1 MAFAPRSRVTL
12 RPDAIAFDTSA
23 LPAPETT
30 YSRTFSTDDLLG
42 EGGMGRVVSARD
54 TRLGRRV
61 AIKELKD
68 DMRERADLW
77 GRFVREAQI
86 GAQLEHPNIVPIYG
100 FEYSPAGGPAFVMQL
115 IDGESLGT
123 YLDRATQLASA
134 GSKETPPLKD
144 RLAKLLPV
152 LDAMA
157 YAHGRGVLHRDLK
170 PDNIMLGAHNV
181 VLVTDWGIARVE
193 SDDPAGTG
201 RETSAS
207 LPRLSGV
214 SLPSPLDALDPG
226 VMATVAVGDVSSL
239 APTLVA
245 SERQNVP
252 TPRSGPVQ
260 TALGAVLGTPQYMSP
275 EQAIGVALGPASD
288 QYALGLILLELA
300 TLCTA
305 RPHENTQSAYSQAV
319 LGEQGPH
326 VDIEGEL
333 LDPRLSAIIDRAT
346 AKKPADRYPDVD
358 ALAKDLRAFI
368 VGEEVSV
375 APDSLARKMA
385 RKAQRHPGR
394 AVAAVSLVVLGLAA
408 FAISALYSAAT
419 RAEAGRADSETV
431 SRLTARVRADGTGI
445 ERYLLGLDAE
455 LLGLAE
461 VTRLRLEQPLAKD
474 HVPVRLVEPEDLRA
488 GLVPGQIK
496 NPVDGVVR
504 SFRQPVFVF
513 LPNAKPEARVEA
525 ERLALGNADL
535 IELYVGAID
544 ERAHRLSAA
553 EQEALMQSDHAGF
566 VRLLVTLESGLFM
579 QFPAAANFLPGYD
592 PRHADWY
599 RAATSQAGSR
609 VTRPKYG
616 PLGKTV
622 RIALTRP
629 IRSHGQVLGAANGA
643 VWLKKVVELLDPPSS
658 GRGELIGSF
667 LAAPDG
673 KEIASQR
680 VFDLAYAKPG
690 EPESYV
696 ALPDVR
702 SAELRRVLAQGR
714 PQGYLVDGQDLFV
727 YSRLAVEDWYIV
739 HRYRRAEQLHLVR

>member
-12 RPDAIAFDTSA
+12 RPDAIAFDTEA
-23 LPAPETT
+23 LPAAEAT
-30 YSRTFSTDDLLG
+30 YSQNFSTDELLG

-68 DMRERADLW
+68 DVRQRADLW

-100 FEYSPAGGPAFVMQL
+100 FERSPAGGPAFVMQL

-123 YLDRATQLASA
+123 YLDRATQLASE
-134 GSKETPPLKD
+134 GSSETPALKE
-144 RLAKLLPV
+144 RLAKLGPV

-157 YAHGRGVLHRDLK
+157 YAHSRGVLHRDLK
-170 PDNIMLGAHNV
+170 PDNVMLGAHNV

-193 SDDPAGTG
+193 SDEEGPTEAGGRLSAGTFPPP
-201 RETSAS
+201 AH
-207 LPRLSGV
+207 L
-214 SLPSPLDALDPG
+214 LDVG
-226 VMATVAVGDVSSL
+226 SMATVPTPDVSSF

-245 SERQNVP
+245 DGKGKAGA
-252 TPRSGPVQ
+252 TRSGRVQ

-275 EQAIGVALGPASD
+275 EQAIGVSLGPATD
-288 QYALGLILLELA
+288 QYALGLMLLELA
-300 TLCTA
+300 TLRPA
-305 RPHENTQSAYSQAV
+305 RPHDSPQSAYSQAV
-319 LGEQGPH
+319 LGEQAPH
-326 VDIEGEL
+326 VTITGEWL
-333 LDPRLSAIIDRAT
+333 EPRLSAIIHRAT
-346 AKKPADRYPDVD
+346 AKQPAERYPDVD
-358 ALAKDLRAFI
+358 AFARDLRAFL
-368 VGEEVSV
+368 VDAEVSV
-375 APDSLARKMA
+375 APDSLARKIA
-385 RKAQRHPGR
+385 RKVQRHPGR
-394 AVAAVSLVVLGLAA
+394 AVAAVALVVLGLAA
-408 FAISALYSAAT
+408 FAMSALYSAAT

-431 SRLTARVRADGTGI
+431 SRLTAKVRADGTGI

-488 GLVPGQIK
+488 GLVPGQFTS
-496 NPVDGVVR
+496 PVDGLVR
-504 SFRQPVFVF
+504 SFRHPVFVF
-513 LPNAKPEARVEA
+513 LPNAKPEARAEA

-553 EQEALMQSDHAGF
+553 EQEALMRSDHAGF

-599 RAATSQAGSR
+599 RSATSQAGSR

-622 RIALTRP
+622 RIAITRP

-643 VWLKKVVELLDPPSS
+643 VWLKKVVDLLDPPAS
-658 GRGELIGSF
+658 GRGNLIGSF
-667 LAAPDG
+667 LAASDG

-696 ALPDVR
+696 ALPDVL
-702 SAELRRVLAQGR
+702 SAPLRHVLAQGR

-739 HRYRRAEQLHLVR
+739 HRYQTKHELRLVR